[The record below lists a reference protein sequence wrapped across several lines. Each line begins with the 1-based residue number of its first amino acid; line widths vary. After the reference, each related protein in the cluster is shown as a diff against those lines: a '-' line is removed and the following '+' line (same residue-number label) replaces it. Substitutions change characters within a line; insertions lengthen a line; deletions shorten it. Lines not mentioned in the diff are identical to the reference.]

1 VRHDQDAAVAAVTVA
16 EDARSALLA
25 DLLGRVAGCFPRRET
40 RQCCGQ
46 MVSGLLMELE
56 DHNCW
61 TIAEAPGHRGPHR
74 LQHFLSRAVWDD
86 QRVLDIASAWAV
98 SHLDDGDA
106 VLIVDETADE
116 KSSTDAV
123 GAARQYSGTVGGIA
137 LCQVAVTLT
146 YTTGRGHALIGR
158 ALYLPEACAADEEHR
173 ELAGVPEEVM
183 FASKPQPAGSLLDRA
198 HSRRIRAAF
207 VAGDEVYGGRQLRR
221 DIRQRGMGYVMAV
234 RANHV
239 VTTGSLSDIPHPHA
253 AENDV
258 IVRVYAAGFTPGE
271 LDWPGTWTDRA
282 GRDRT
287 PSVPGHELSGVV
299 SELGY
304 GTTGLTVGQRVFG
317 LADWTR
323 DGALAEYTAVE
334 ARNLAPLPA
343 DIDYAV
349 AAAVPISGLTAWQG
363 LFDHAGLKTGQTVLI
378 HGAAGGVG
386 SMAVQLAHELGSRV
400 IGTGRAA
407 DREAA
412 LGLGAD
418 VFVDLQA
425 DRLEEV
431 GEVDVVFD
439 VIGGEVLERSAPL
452 VRAGGTLVTIIGP
465 PQVRPADG
473 RAIFFVV
480 EPDRLRRR
488 TSPSG
493 CGPGGCSRSSGP
505 YGRWPRRRPRS
516 RPTAGCPA
524 RRSSASRKAN
534 NGRRVSDRWA
544 DRSPGD
550 LL

>member
-1 VRHDQDAAVAAVTVA
+1 MICLLAYIYLAIAVALQRQHEAGSGLDAGLIPVTVPELLRLLRDTVIPRPGETSPAGCTGPPGDAAT
-16 EDARSALLA
+16 S
-25 DLLGRVAGCFPRRET
+25 T
-40 RQCCGQ
+40 
-46 MVSGLLMELE
+46 
-56 DHNCW
+56 
-61 TIAEAPGHRGPHR
+61 APAKP
-74 LQHFLSRAVWDD
+74 
-86 QRVLDIASAWAV
+86 ASAGTPAPDNTMITTNCSCLPDRTSRGGGSRFDQV
-98 SHLDDGDA
+98 RARGTSDLNRSQKG
-106 VLIVDETADE
+106 IVVRAITVRDRA
-116 KSSTDAV
+116 A
-123 GAARQYSGTVGGIA
+123 GAAG
-137 LCQVAVTLT
+137 LT
-146 YTTGRGHALIGR
+146 
-158 ALYLPEACAADEEHR
+158 
-173 ELAGVPEEVM
+173 
-183 FASKPQPAGSLLDRA
+183 
-198 HSRRIRAAF
+198 
-207 VAGDEVYGGRQLRR
+207 
-221 DIRQRGMGYVMAV
+221 
-234 RANHV
+234 
-239 VTTGSLSDIPHPHA
+239 LSDIPHPHA

-386 SMAVQLAHELGSRV
+386 SMAVQLAHELGARV

-412 LGLGAD
+412 LALGAD

-425 DRLEEV
+425 DRLEEA

-452 VRAGGTLVTIIGP
+452 VRAGGTLVTITGL

-480 EPDRLRRR
+480 EPDRLRLADLAERVR
-488 TSPSG
+488 S
-493 CGPGGCSRSSGP
+493 GGCSRSSGP
-505 YGRWPRRRPRS
+505 YGRWPRRRPR
-516 RPTAGCPA
+516 
-524 RRSSASRKAN
+524 
-534 NGRRVSDRWA
+534 
-544 DRSPGD
+544 
-550 LL
+550 

>member
-1 VRHDQDAAVAAVTVA
+1 MRHDQDAAVAAVTVA

-40 RQCCGQ
+40 RQCCG
-46 MVSGLLMELE
+46 L
-56 DHNCW
+56 
-61 TIAEAPGHRGPHR
+61 
-74 LQHFLSRAVWDD
+74 
-86 QRVLDIASAWAV
+86 
-98 SHLDDGDA
+98 
-106 VLIVDETADE
+106 
-116 KSSTDAV
+116 
-123 GAARQYSGTVGGIA
+123 GTVGGIA

-221 DIRQRGMGYVMAV
+221 DIRQRGMGYVMAF

-412 LGLGAD
+412 LGL
-418 VFVDLQA
+418 
-425 DRLEEV
+425 
-431 GEVDVVFD
+431 
-439 VIGGEVLERSAPL
+439 ERG
-452 VRAGGTLVTIIGP
+452 RIR
-465 PQVRPADG
+465 RPAG
-473 RAIFFVV
+473 RPARGGRRGRRGVRCHRGRG
-480 EPDRLRRR
+480 PRTLGPAGSRRR
-488 TSPSG
+488 NAGHDHRPAAG
-493 CGPGGCSRSSGP
+493 AA
-505 YGRWPRRRPRS
+505 RRR
-516 RPTAGCPA
+516 
-524 RRSSASRKAN
+524 
-534 NGRRVSDRWA
+534 
-544 DRSPGD
+544 PGD
-550 LL
+550 LLCRRAGPAPAADLAERVRSGRLQPIIGAVRPLAEAPSAFTPDRRMPGKTIIRVTEGE